1 MPTLPLQ
8 ESIRDEL
15 DGLKV
20 DHFSGI
26 EQPQLFNRSQTKAEH
41 EEQSKSSPSAMT
53 SESVSQKPNHVN
65 EGDSNQDLGTS
76 VLETGQS
83 STGQQHMLQH
93 SQEFESSSSIHS
105 IDVNLPP
112 GTKGQVTHMHR
123 HTVQAMLTMNMLALC
138 AYSQYREEMGE
149 MIAAGLKTGSRDSYD
164 AAGKFALCMKLLSLG
179 VKASQ
184 IFIDPAQAGGICG
197 RDDGFIH
204 KSKVFIEIKS
214 ARAKSRGNR
223 EPGPDAR
230 PQFQISSIR
239 DAGWGQLIFVP
250 REQDPS
256 DWTSI
261 DEYDKC
267 GFWLGIVLRKDY
279 EQARVA
285 VINGKPRVKRETE
298 QVVVSPFTDAEG
310 MKGLK
315 SWLSPHIKWIRFR
328 DLTREWCEEH
338 LLL

>member
-1 MPTLPLQ
+1 LPNFPLQ
-8 ESIRDEL
+8 AIRDEL
-15 DGLKV
+15 EGLKV
-20 DHFSGI
+20 DHFSGT
-26 EQPQLFNRSQTKAEH
+26 ETQAEH
-41 EEQSKSSPSAMT
+41 EEQSKSLSSPSAMT
-53 SESVSQKPNHVN
+53 CESVPNVN
-65 EGDSNQDLGTS
+65 EGDSTQDLGTS
-76 VLETGQS
+76 VIETGQS

-93 SQEFESSSSIHS
+93 SQESESSSSIHS
-105 IDVNLPP
+105 INVNLPP
-112 GTKGQVTHMHR
+112 ETKGQVAHMHR
-123 HTVQAMLTMNMLALC
+123 HTVQAMITMNMLTLC
-138 AYSQYREEMGE
+138 AFPKYRKEMGE
-149 MIAAGLKTGSRDSYD
+149 KIAAGLKTGSRDSYD
-164 AAGKFALCMKLLSLG
+164 AAGKFALCRKLMSLG

-184 IFIDPAQAGGICG
+184 IFIDPAQAGGLCG

-223 EPGPDAR
+223 KPGQNAR
-230 PQFQISSIR
+230 PQFQASAIR
-239 DAGWGQLIFVP
+239 DGGWGQLILVC

-261 DEYDKC
+261 DEYDEC
-267 GFWLGIVLRKDY
+267 GFWLGIVLRDVY

-285 VINGKPRVKRETE
+285 VINGKPRVKRQTE

-310 MKGLK
+310 IKGLK